1 MIRFMPQAV
10 LFLALC
16 PVLVA
21 QQAAGSGQGPA
32 VPESHPAAPSKGA
45 TITLPRGTTVGGWRT
60 LSEFF
65 RI

>member
-32 VPESHPAAPSKGA
+32 VPESHP
-45 TITLPRGTTVGGWRT
+45 GGWRT